1 MLFILVQGR
10 KEFEDNLATFED
22 LDRLMLLA
30 QVAAEGTAHAWTFTL
45 LLHARLPMLV

>member
-10 KEFEDNLATFED
+10 KEIEDNLDIFED

-30 QVAAEGTAHAWTFTL
+30 QVTAEGTAHAWTFTL
-45 LLHARLPMLV
+45 LFHARLPMLV